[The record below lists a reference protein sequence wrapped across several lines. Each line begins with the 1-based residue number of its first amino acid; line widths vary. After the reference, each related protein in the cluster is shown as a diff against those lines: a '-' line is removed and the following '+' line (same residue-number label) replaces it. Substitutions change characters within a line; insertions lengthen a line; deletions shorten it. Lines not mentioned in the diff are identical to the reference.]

1 LPTIENQYPAKLLLR
16 PFGSEYAF
24 RPAWNF
30 WERLYVRFFGFVDLH
45 GLIRARLILPE
56 VLAHQ
61 HQSILDFGCGTGC
74 YSFYFSRDPGVDV
87 CGVEVDSIRIR
98 ESNSILERL
107 KRKNLSFFPDSPN
120 APLSQFSD
128 HSFDL
133 ALAVEVLQYVPNI
146 QETLHGI
153 YRVLKP
159 GGYLLGHIPML
170 GYLRPEEVTLFSD
183 EVILRL
189 LEGAGFGNIRVT
201 PTFHGMS
208 QKICHIYGK
217 ISHSKLFVTLLF
229 PWLLMAS
236 KCMEV
241 KGAQGD
247 YRFFTAQKPKET
259 EERPEGLKER
269 GQSPLKERPSA
280 SRSASLEA
288 GQ

>member
-1 LPTIENQYPAKLLLR
+1 M
-16 PFGSEYAF
+16 EYAW
-24 RPAWNF
+24 RPSWRF

-45 GLIRARLILPE
+45 GRLRARLMIPE
-56 VLAHQ
+56 ILAH
-61 HQSILDFGCGTGC
+61 HPQSILDFGCGTGC
-74 YSFYFSRDPGVDV
+74 YSFYLSRDPGINV
-87 CGVEVDSIRIR
+87 CGVEMDSTRIL
-98 ESNSILERL
+98 ESDSILERL
-107 KRKNLSFFPDSPN
+107 KRGNLSFSPDSPN

-159 GGYLLGHIPML
+159 EGYLLGHIPML
-170 GYLRPEEVTLFSD
+170 GYLRLEEVTLFSD

-189 LEGAGFGNIRVT
+189 LEEAGFENIRLT
-201 PTFHGMS
+201 PTFHGMN
-208 QKICHIYGK
+208 QKICHIYEK

-229 PWLLMAS
+229 PWLLLAS
-236 KCMEV
+236 RCLEI

-259 EERPEGLKER
+259 DERPKGLKER

-280 SRSASLEA
+280 SRSASLEDRA
-288 GQ
+288 ESP